1 MNRDTIK
8 GEADKAKGGIKD
20 AAGKVTGDAKLRAE
34 GELDKAK
41 GEVEKDAGDMEDE
54 IKKH

>member
-20 AAGKVTGDAKLRAE
+20 AAGKLTGDAKLRAE